1 MHFAA
6 VLIFRRNTETRRDV
20 KGETERGKAANP
32 ERPQRAE
39 RVQQPQKG
47 VTFLSVNM
55 TMSTVGDSDYNWLK
69 DENMTAQMERFPIS
83 LALLHIP
90 NWQKANHSKRTNQTF
105 CF

>member
-20 KGETERGKAANP
+20 KGETERRKTANL
-32 ERPQRAE
+32 ERPQIAE

-55 TMSTVGDSDYNWLK
+55 TMSTVSDSDYNWLK
-69 DENMTAQMERFPIS
+69 DENMTPQMEHFPIS
-83 LALLHIP
+83 LDLFHIS
-90 NWQKANHSKRTNQTF
+90 NWEKAHEKMFFSRRGL
-105 CF
+105 